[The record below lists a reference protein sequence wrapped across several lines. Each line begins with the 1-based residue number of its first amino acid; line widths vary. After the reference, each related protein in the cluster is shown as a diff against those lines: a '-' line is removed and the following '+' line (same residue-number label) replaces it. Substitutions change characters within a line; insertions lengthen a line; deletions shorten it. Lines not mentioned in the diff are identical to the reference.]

1 MEARKGRTSFSS
13 LENALRLLQ
22 LFSMDETELSIADI
36 SERLYISKSTAHRLL
51 QTLKSE
57 GFIKKDG
64 KTNLY
69 SLGTS
74 LLAMKKV
81 IHSRFPIC
89 QTAFPFLQ
97 ELVSLSGESA
107 HIATLYGAD
116 VIYLHKV
123 ECDHPIRLLSYVGK
137 KNPAFCTSTG
147 QAILAYQPR
156 ETIDR
161 IIAHGLPSFTSRTIT
176 SPSALLEKLAQVKQQ
191 GYAISKEELHEG
203 VTSISAPIRT
213 HNRDVRYSIS
223 IAGPIQRIN
232 DRSLPHLVQLVVQTA
247 QTISAKL

>member
-1 MEARKGRTSFSS
+1 MEVRKTRTSFSS

-22 LFSMDETELSIADI
+22 LFSMDETELSITDI
-36 SERLYISKSTAHRLL
+36 SERLNISKSAAHRLL

-57 GFIKKDG
+57 GFVKKDA

-69 SLGTS
+69 SLGAS
-74 LLAMKKV
+74 LLAMRKI

-89 QTAFPFLQ
+89 QIALPFLQ

-107 HIATLYGAD
+107 HIATLHGAD

-161 IIAHGLPSFTSRTIT
+161 IIARGLPAFTPRTIT

-191 GYAISKEELHEG
+191 GYAISREELHEG
-203 VTSISAPIRT
+203 VTSISAPIR
-213 HNRDVRYSIS
+213 HRNGEVRYSVS

-232 DRSLPHLVQLVVQTA
+232 DRSIPHLVQLVMQTA
-247 QTISAKL
+247 HAISAKL